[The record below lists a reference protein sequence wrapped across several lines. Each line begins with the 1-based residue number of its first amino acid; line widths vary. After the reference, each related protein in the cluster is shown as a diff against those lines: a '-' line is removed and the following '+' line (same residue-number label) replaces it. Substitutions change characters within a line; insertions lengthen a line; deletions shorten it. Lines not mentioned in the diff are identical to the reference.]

1 MVSVVTA
8 SQRKPATDGLWVS
21 MDMTVSSPE
30 RMASGVHGMEESGS
44 RPRVSARPR
53 SVPLGWRLVPAR
65 TPGKADPDTDRFR
78 FVVLIPVEAT
88 EVVMTIVL
96 VPRGHRLLFLVTP

>member
-30 RMASGVHGMEESGS
+30 RIASGVHGMERTGEAGHALH
-44 RPRVSARPR
+44 ARPR
-53 SVPLGWRLVPAR
+53 SVPLG
-65 TPGKADPDTDRFR
+65 
-78 FVVLIPVEAT
+78 
-88 EVVMTIVL
+88 
-96 VPRGHRLLFLVTP
+96 